1 MKTEAF
7 LSGLR
12 HSTGSL
18 LREGMEALSS
28 SGDSVFAGSAALVCI
43 ILKGLYELGKLCRL
57 SGVSESALESWVM
70 IADTEGFD
78 GLMVELGSESSGAQG
93 IMVPSRLL
101 DLLRAVRTVR
111 GNVRLSEQ
119 QKAEVRGVLSN
130 SPEEYGYRV
139 WDRTSLSDFI
149 AVRYRMICSVRECV
163 RILRDAGL

>member
-1 MKTEAF
+1 MKTDSF

-12 HSTGSL
+12 HSRSAL
-18 LREGMEALSS
+18 LKEGMEALSS
-28 SGDSVFAGSAALVCI
+28 SGGSVFAVRAALVCI

-111 GNVRLSEQ
+111 GNGRLSEQ

-139 WDRTSLSDFI
+139 WDGTSLSDFI

-163 RILRDAGL
+163 RILRDARL